1 MKGDFKMDIKKE
13 AAKLAHNVDK
23 EDVKKVVNQALD
35 SKAADKVIDQI
46 NDKTKKV
53 DIDKDD
59 VKKIVNNVLK

>member
-1 MKGDFKMDIKKE
+1 MDIKKE
-13 AAKLAHNVDK
+13 AENLIKNVDK

-35 SKAADKVIDQI
+35 SKAADTVIDKI

-59 VKKIVNNVLK
+59 VKKVVNNVLK

>member
-1 MKGDFKMDIKKE
+1 MDVKKE
-13 AAKLAHNVDK
+13 AENLIKNVDK

-35 SKAADKVIDQI
+35 SKAADTVIDKI

-59 VKKIVNNVLK
+59 VKKVINNVLK